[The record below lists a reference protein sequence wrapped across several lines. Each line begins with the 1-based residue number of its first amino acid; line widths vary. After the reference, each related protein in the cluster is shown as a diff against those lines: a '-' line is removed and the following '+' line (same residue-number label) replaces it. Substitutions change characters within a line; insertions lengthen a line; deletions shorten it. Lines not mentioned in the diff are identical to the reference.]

1 MVVKRMATL
10 GVLVSLLTVGTVA
23 AQEAEPP
30 PLPLHGVEGY
40 GGIAATYSAYLT
52 NPAGNGLV
60 AGKPSFGA
68 GSVLFGSGKYLGY
81 ATITE
86 TLFGRLELGYGLN
99 ALSLDDLPDV
109 IDDATGVRIGDDIVY
124 MHNLNARVAL
134 VQEGGFGKS
143 WLPAVTAGVHYKV
156 NKTVSNIDQELGGA
170 LTGIGIADDAGLDY
184 TLYAS
189 KMFTSAPRPV
199 LLNAGL
205 RSTSAAHI
213 GLLGFTDERDLVFE
227 GNAVMLVTDR
237 LALGAEYRQKPDA
250 YDEIPGLIGNE
261 DDWWSLVFGY
271 VANDHLTVSGGY
283 FHLGQVLNNE
293 ENVAFGLKAK
303 YEF

>member
-1 MVVKRMATL
+1 MLLSLGGAGAAT
-10 GVLVSLLTVGTVA
+10 
-23 AQEAEPP
+23 AQQSEPP

-52 NPAGNGLV
+52 NPARDGMV

-68 GSVLFGSGKYLGY
+68 GAVLFESGKYLGY

-86 TLFGRLELGYGLN
+86 TLLGRLELGYGLN
-99 ALSLDDLPDV
+99 VLSLDDLPDA
-109 IDDATGVRIGDDIVY
+109 IDDATGVRISDDFVY
-124 MHNLNARVAL
+124 MHNFNARLAL
-134 VQEGGFGKS
+134 VHEGDFGTS
-143 WLPAVTAGVHYKV
+143 WLPAVTAGVHYKL
-156 NKTVSNIDQELGGA
+156 NTTVLDIDQELGGA
-170 LTGIGIADDAGLDY
+170 LRGIGIADDAGFDY

-189 KMFTSAPRPV
+189 KMFTAPPRPV
-199 LLNAGL
+199 LLNAGV
-205 RSTSAAHI
+205 RSTQAAHI
-213 GLLGFTDERDLVFE
+213 GLFGFTDVRDFVFE
-227 GNAVMLVTDR
+227 GNAVVLVTDR
-237 LALGAEYRQKPDA
+237 LAMGAEYRQKPDA

-283 FHLGQVLNNE
+283 FNLGQVLNRD
-293 ENVAFGLKAK
+293 ENAAFALKAK